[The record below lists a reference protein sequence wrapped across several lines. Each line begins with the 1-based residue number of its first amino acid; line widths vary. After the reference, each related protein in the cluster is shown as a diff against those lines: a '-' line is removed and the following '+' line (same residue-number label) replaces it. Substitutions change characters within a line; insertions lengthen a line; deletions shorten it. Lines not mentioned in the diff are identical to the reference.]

1 VNVAASLCMLALAAT
16 AAWAVL
22 RPYQHARAVALERLA
37 DPLED
42 ERGRALR
49 HLRDLDDDRASGKLD
64 EARYRVARAD
74 AEARAVAVLRALEA
88 RERTGELAGGLRE
101 LRAAQPRAQAPT
113 PRRRRALVA
122 GILAGA
128 VVVVAT
134 VTMLR
139 SAVAAREAG
148 QPVTGASAGT
158 VAGDDPTSLEF
169 FQRRAREH
177 PGDVAARLDL
187 GQRYLD
193 AGQVKEATLEYV
205 AALRL
210 DPGNVE
216 AHTNLGLLLFQ
227 AGLPAQGLRS
237 VEQALAVDP
246 RYPEAL
252 YAKGLIQLMG
262 LRQPRA
268 ATAAFRAYLAAAPF
282 GSHRAAVE
290 RLLRLASAPAGA
302 VPSAPP

>member
-1 VNVAASLCMLALAAT
+1 VNVAALLCMLALAAV

-22 RPYQHARAVALERLA
+22 RPYQRTRMAVLDRLA

-49 HLRDLDDDRASGKLD
+49 HLRDLDDDRAHGKLD

-88 RERTGELAGGLRE
+88 RERTGELAAGLRE
-101 LRAAQPRAQAPT
+101 VRVAQPRGRPPT
-113 PRRRRALVA
+113 PARRRAVA
-122 GILAGA
+122 AGVLASAVLLAATLTLLHGA
-128 VVVVAT
+128 VG
-134 VTMLR
+134 
-139 SAVAAREAG
+139 AREAG
-148 QPVTGASAGT
+148 QQVTGATTTGAG
-158 VAGDDPTSLEF
+158 AGDGPSSLEF
-169 FQRRAREH
+169 FERRVREH
-177 PGDVAARLDL
+177 PGDVAAHLDL

-193 AGQVKEATLEYV
+193 AGRVKQATLEYV
-205 AALRL
+205 TALKL
-210 DPGNVE
+210 DPSNAE
-216 AHTNLGLLLFQ
+216 AHTNLGLLLLQ
-227 AGLPAQGLRS
+227 AGLPAEGLRS

-282 GSHRAAVE
+282 GSHRAEVE
-290 RLLRLASAPAGA
+290 RLLRLASAPARA
-302 VPSAPP
+302 VP

>member
-1 VNVAASLCMLALAAT
+1 VNVAASLCMLALAAV

-22 RPYQHARAVALERLA
+22 GPYQRTRAWVPSRLA

-42 ERGRALR
+42 ERGHALR
-49 HLRDLDDDRASGKLD
+49 HLRDLDEDRARGKLD
-64 EARYRVARAD
+64 EARYQLARAD

-88 RERTGELAGGLRE
+88 QERTGELAAGLRE
-101 LRAAQPRAQAPT
+101 VRAARPRAQAQAPAPT
-113 PRRRRALVA
+113 PMRRRAVA
-122 GILAGA
+122 AGVLAGA
-128 VVVVAT
+128 VLLAAT

-139 SAVAAREAG
+139 GAVGAREAG
-148 QPVTGASAGT
+148 QPVTGAGT
-158 VAGDDPTSLEF
+158 RAVAGDDPSSLGF
-169 FQRRAREH
+169 FQRRVREH
-177 PGDVAARLDL
+177 PGDVAAHLDL

-193 AGQVKEATLEYV
+193 AGQVKQATLEYV

-210 DPGNVE
+210 DPSNVE

-227 AGLPAQGLRS
+227 AGLPAEGLRS

-268 ATAAFRAYLAAAPF
+268 ATAAFRAYLTAAPF

-290 RLLRLASAPAGA
+290 QLLRLASAPARA
-302 VPSAPP
+302 AP